1 MHLLINQFASTFANA
16 HAGNHSFCKLTKQST
31 SLRKVP
37 LTLFELIDPN
47 YLPQFFGMLAL
58 ALHNV
63 TTFDSVHLITNK
75 RDRASSDA
83 TAAAAIHTSEENIA
97 TPMTSHLSITL
108 PCNKLLQS
116 SSTSSSYNITVVYM
130 NDFCSVKKCFLGIIS
145 QGKRG
150 CNVPS
155 SLARCNSVVSSSST
169 SSKDDESEDNG
180 GKTASK
186 DSKTALPCGKILQ
199 IDDDLLFAMIKKA

>member
-1 MHLLINQFASTFANA
+1 
-16 HAGNHSFCKLTKQST
+16 
-31 SLRKVP
+31 
-37 LTLFELIDPN
+37 
-47 YLPQFFGMLAL
+47 MLAL

-63 TTFDSVHLITNK
+63 TTFDSVHLITNNNSA
-75 RDRASSDA
+75 RASSDA
-83 TAAAAIHTSEENIA
+83 TAAAIHTRKENIA

-116 SSTSSSYNITVVYM
+116 SSASSYNITVVYM
-130 NDFCSVKKCFLGIIS
+130 DDFSSVKRCFLGIIS
-145 QGKRG
+145 QGKVG

-169 SSKDDESEDNG
+169 SSNDDESEDSV
-180 GKTASK
+180 GKAASNK
-186 DSKTALPCGKILQ
+186 SNDSKTALPCGKILQ

>member
-1 MHLLINQFASTFANA
+1 
-16 HAGNHSFCKLTKQST
+16 
-31 SLRKVP
+31 
-37 LTLFELIDPN
+37 
-47 YLPQFFGMLAL
+47 MLAL

-63 TTFDSVHLITNK
+63 TTFHSVHLITNK
-75 RDRASSDA
+75 RDRASADA
-83 TAAAAIHTSEENIA
+83 TAAAAIHTREEHIA

-116 SSTSSSYNITVVYM
+116 SCTSSYNITVVYM

-145 QGKRG
+145 QSEKGRS
-150 CNVPS
+150 VPS
-155 SLARCNSVVSSSST
+155 SLVRCDSVMSSSST
-169 SSKDDESEDNG
+169 SSNDDESEDNV